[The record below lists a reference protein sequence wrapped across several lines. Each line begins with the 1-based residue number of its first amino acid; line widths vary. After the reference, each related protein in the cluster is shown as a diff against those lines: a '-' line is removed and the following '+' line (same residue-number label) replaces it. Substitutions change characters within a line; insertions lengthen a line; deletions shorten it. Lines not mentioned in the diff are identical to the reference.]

1 MSLSNLWRKL
11 RHRREFERDLSDELE
26 FHFESRRDALM
37 KDGHGFADA
46 TRIARQELGM
56 VELHKDAVRA
66 AHGLGP
72 FDQWSGEL
80 RRAARSLARSPLFA
94 LAAIAILG
102 AAIAVN
108 LVLFSIYGSYLL
120 RTPEIVQRGELVDLV
135 EVRGDDGVRRQ
146 RLTADELRSV
156 VPVLAEQSRGLL
168 ISNMIRM
175 MLGGSAPR
183 TVYGL
188 SVNGDYLPLLE
199 ARPRIGRILD
209 ARDDVPGAAPTILLS
224 DAGWR
229 ALTSSDP
236 DIVGKTLN
244 FSGVAFTVVGVMPPG
259 FLDLQPLPPQFWIS
273 TAGYATWRG
282 HYTGSDYFEGYDL
295 SVLLAPGASPE
306 SLRQRLL
313 PAVQAL
319 PTRQGKDERVGD
331 LHVLTRTSLLA
342 AGDAAD
348 MKQAAVPIFAL
359 VLLVLVVACA
369 NLANLMLARATAQ
382 RQELAIRASVGASR
396 WRLVRQLLTESGLL
410 AIVAAVFGLLL
421 CALTVEPLHRYALS
435 MMIGLGMEPIA
446 ITIDWRVFVAA
457 SVLAAI
463 TTMSFGLLPAL
474 ATTGRNLAAG
484 ARRDAAIGAISP
496 SRLRGVLMVLQI
508 AASLILLV
516 VAALI
521 VATAHRA
528 QHIDIGFD
536 EKRLLDLRHPAAD
549 AELRRRVEQ
558 VAGVRGSTAVMRVP
572 LYGWPSRAEAVV
584 EGQSSALGT
593 NLVDERYFATLGIR
607 LEAGRD
613 FRVEETRN
621 RSDVAIISAATAA
634 AYWPGRNPLGQR
646 FRLIGEEGSFIAKD
660 REVEVIGVAADVA
673 SGLLF
678 AGQDKT
684 AVYLPAELGQEATS
698 ELILAIDPDRADAIT
713 RDLVQVCN
721 ERNAATPCEPWSL
734 TQVAA
739 MQRLP
744 FEIARSVASVLG
756 LVALLISAIGLYGV
770 VRFTVVS
777 RTREIGVRVALGATA
792 AGVVQLVLGG
802 ALRQVALGVVIGL
815 PVCLL
820 VSWLLSGLL
829 GASVAFTPVA
839 YVGVPVLLV
848 TTALLAT
855 VLPARRATRIAPT
868 EALRED

>member
-1 MSLSNLWRKL
+1 MSLAALWRKL
-11 RHRREFERDLSDELE
+11 RHRKHFENELNDELA
-26 FHFESRRDALM
+26 FHFESRRDALTAQ
-37 KDGHGFADA
+37 GHSDADA

-66 AHGLGP
+66 AHGLAG
-72 FDQWSGEL
+72 FDQWLGEL
-80 RRAARSLARSPLFA
+80 RRATRSLARSPMFT

-120 RTPEIVQRGELVDLV
+120 RTPEVVKRGELADLV
-135 EVRGDDGVRRQ
+135 ELRGDDGGRRQ
-146 RLTADELRSV
+146 RLTADELRS
-156 VPVLAEQSRGLL
+156 LAPILDEQSRGLL
-168 ISNMIRM
+168 VSNMVRM
-175 MLGGSAPR
+175 MLGGSTPR
-183 TVYGL
+183 TAYGL
-188 SVNGDYLPLLE
+188 SINGDYLPLLE
-199 ARPRIGRILD
+199 ARPRVGRILD
-209 ARDDVPGAAPTILLS
+209 ARDDVPGSAPTLVLS

-229 ALTSSDP
+229 SLTASDP
-236 DIVGKTLN
+236 DAVGKTLN
-244 FSGVAFTVVGVMPPG
+244 FSGVAFTIVGVMPPE

-273 TAGYATWRG
+273 TAGYTTWRG
-282 HYTGSDYFEGYDL
+282 HYTGSDYFEGYDV
-295 SVLLAPGASPE
+295 SVLLADSASPE

-319 PTRQGKDERVGD
+319 PTRQGKDERIAEMQ
-331 LHVLTRTSLLA
+331 VLTRTSLLA

-348 MKQAAVPIFAL
+348 MNVAAVPIFGL

-410 AIVAAVFGLLL
+410 SIVAAACGLLL
-421 CALTVEPLHRYALS
+421 CVLVVEPLHRYALS

-446 ITIDWRVFVAA
+446 IHIDWRVFLAA
-457 SVLAAI
+457 SVLAGI

-474 ATTGRNLAAG
+474 ATTGSNLAAG
-484 ARRDAAIGAISP
+484 ARRDASIGTISP
-496 SRLRGVLMVLQI
+496 SRLRGMLMVLQI
-508 AASLILLV
+508 AASLVLLV

-536 EKRLLDLRHPAAD
+536 EQRLVDLRHPAAD
-549 AELRRRVEQ
+549 ADLRRRVEQ
-558 VAGVRGSTAVMRVP
+558 VAGVHGSTAVMRVP
-572 LYGWPSRAEAVV
+572 LYGWQSRVDATVDS
-584 EGQSSALGT
+584 QSIALGT
-593 NLVDERYFATLGIR
+593 NMVDERYFGTLGIA
-607 LEAGRD
+607 LVAGRD
-613 FRVEETRN
+613 FRAEEASN
-621 RSDVAIISAATAA
+621 RSDVVIVSAATAA
-634 AYWPGRNPLGQR
+634 SLWPGRNPLGQR
-646 FRLIGEEGSFIAKD
+646 FRLVGAEDGFIAKD
-660 REVEVIGVAADVA
+660 REVEVIGVSKDVA

-678 AGQDKT
+678 VGQDKT
-684 AVYLPAELGQEATS
+684 AVYLPAQLGQQAMS
-698 ELILAIDPDRADAIT
+698 ELVLAIDPSRSDAIK
-713 RDLVQVCN
+713 RELVEICN
-721 ERNAATPCEPWSL
+721 ERNAATPCEPWTL
-734 TQVAA
+734 AQVAA
-739 MQRLP
+739 QQRLP

-792 AGVVQLVLGG
+792 SGVVKLVLGS
-802 ALRQVALGVVIGL
+802 AMSQVVLGVVIGL

-820 VSWLLSGLL
+820 VSWLVSDTL
-829 GASVAFTPVA
+829 GWSVAFTPVA
-839 YVGVPVLLV
+839 YLGVPMLLV
-848 TTALLAT
+848 ATALLAT
-855 VLPARRATRIAPT
+855 VLPARRATRIMPT